1 MQSSLLMLP
10 ALLLCCV
17 QPEGL
22 HTIVAWTAIPSCAA
36 VPLQVNDPTNPTKK
50 IDDYWGPSQAL
61 LGDSTFMSQ
70 LQEYDKDHIPPA
82 CIVAVRPYLDRP
94 EFAAETVKKASKAAY
109 GLCCWVRAMEAYD
122 K

>member
-1 MQSSLLMLP
+1 LR
-10 ALLLCCV
+10 ATC
-17 QPEGL
+17 
-22 HTIVAWTAIPSCAA
+22 
-36 VPLQVNDPTNPTKK
+36 LQVNDPANPTKK
-50 IDDYWGPSQAL
+50 IDDYRGPSQAL

-94 EFAAETVKKASKAAY
+94 EFAAETVEKASKAAY